1 MLKAR
6 SDSDMTAM
14 IRTDIVLTD
23 DLTSG
28 DTATTLYTGL
38 RCRMRGLGGVLPNGF
53 ATKLQAIPTQ
63 PL

>member
-1 MLKAR
+1 
-6 SDSDMTAM
+6 MTAM